1 MVELDECFEVKLYHV
16 VDLDQC
22 FGVELYHVVDLDQC
36 FLCLEIIDVVLP
48 CGIARL

>member
-1 MVELDECFEVKLYHV
+1 MVELDQCFEGKLYHV
-16 VDLDQC
+16 VEIDQC

-48 CGIARL
+48 CGIATL